1 MGAGRGTWGWGRL
14 HDATRCDMC
23 LMSEWRTSVLRFGLR
38 CSMGYTAVAH
48 ATPVSRR
55 PASLPSAPAP
65 QELKWDLAAWRAEEE
80 DRLASGQAKA
90 AVAESL
96 EAGFEALAADGGAGW
111 DLLGRLLAYK
121 PTDRWE
127 GCMRW

>member
-1 MGAGRGTWGWGRL
+1 MRIVVTNL
-14 HDATRCDMC
+14 PPCP
-23 LMSEWRTSVLRFGLR
+23 SPPLR
-38 CSMGYTAVAH
+38 
-48 ATPVSRR
+48 
-55 PASLPSAPAP
+55 SLP

-80 DRLASGQAKA
+80 AKLAGGQAKA

-127 GCMRW
+127 RVY